1 MKKPEISTTQ
11 LMLMAVG
18 SSLVFPY
25 TFMPILHTPNANQD
39 VWFVLLLSF
48 VYILIINAPILF
60 LINKFRG
67 FTVNQVVE
75 TIIGKYFGKP
85 AILMFVVYFLFC
97 SISCSLITTH
107 FMNAFLFSGK
117 PIWLLMLFLVVPTAY
132 AAYKGAGTIGRLSL
146 FVVPFMLLTI
156 LLFLFFGINNMDISL
171 LQPVLTDS
179 TFLDLN
185 ISAFLTASRY
195 SEILIFFVFSY
206 YLSKKSSINKTYA
219 LAVCIFGIF
228 YMLILVPTLLVLDV
242 DFAKISWNPYYVYT
256 RQVNILSFLERL
268 QSINTLAW
276 FPVNILKLT
285 MYSFMTSRILSLL
298 FKTKSHKPFVIPNA
312 SIVFIACLVPL
323 FYNSGTIDLLSSYRV
338 FPWVVLPVIFVV
350 PCILVAVY
358 FIRRKKLK
366 PLIKKTQMTAKSED
380 A

>member
-1 MKKPEISTTQ
+1 MKKPVITMVQ
-11 LMLMAVG
+11 LLFMTVG
-18 SSLVFPY
+18 SALVFPY

-48 VYILIINAPILF
+48 VYILILNAPLLF
-60 LINKFRG
+60 LMNKFRG
-67 FTVNQVVE
+67 FTINQTIE
-75 TIIGKYFGKP
+75 TVIGKCFGKV
-85 AILMFVVYFLFC
+85 ALLMFVGYFLFC

-107 FMNAFLFSGK
+107 FMNSYLFSGK
-117 PIWLLMLFLVVPTAY
+117 PIWILMLFLVVPTTY

-146 FVVPFMLLTI
+146 FVVPFMLMTI

-179 TFLDLN
+179 TFIDLN

-219 LAVCIFGIF
+219 LALCVFGIF
-228 YMLILVPTLLVLDV
+228 YLLILVPTLLVLDV

-285 MYSFMTSRILSLL
+285 MYSFMTSRVLSLM
-298 FKTKSHKPFVIPNA
+298 FKTKSHRPFVIPHA
-312 SIVFIACLVPL
+312 VIVFIACLVPL
-323 FYNSGTIDLLSSYRV
+323 LYNSGTIELLSSYGV
-338 FPWVVLPVIFVV
+338 FPWVILPVIFVV
-350 PCILVAVY
+350 PCVIVAVY
-358 FIRRKKLK
+358 LIRRKKLL
-366 PLIKKTQMTAKSED
+366 PLIKKTQASAKNTEE
-380 A
+380 